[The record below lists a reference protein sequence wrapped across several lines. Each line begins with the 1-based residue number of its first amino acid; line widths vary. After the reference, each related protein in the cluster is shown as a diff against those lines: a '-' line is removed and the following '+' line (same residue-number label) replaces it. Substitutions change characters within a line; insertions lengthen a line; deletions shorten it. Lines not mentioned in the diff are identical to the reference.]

1 MRDFRI
7 NYGFQSLFE
16 IDHVYAILVKRH
28 STPSPII
35 IPQFSKVF
43 STLRQTG
50 QKYTIPESLLKTN
63 TGKPPSRAQTDFS
76 RTPFFIIHL

>member
-35 IPQFSKVF
+35 IPQFF
-43 STLRQTG
+43 
-50 QKYTIPESLLKTN
+50 ESFLDVKTN
-63 TGKPPSRAQTDFS
+63 RPKIHHPRIPPQNKYR
-76 RTPFFIIHL
+76 